1 MVIDRNYIL
10 FSSALSE
17 LAAQTCSVELGHSE
31 SELFMKR
38 VYDEYLLT
46 SYPEP
51 NVNWIKS
58 IPLDVKSWMV
68 NVIQENFLFM
78 NKKPKW
84 VGGASWRFI
93 DDVPMIFI
101 SQIEFES
108 NEIMDKNLSSGD
120 VLYIF
125 SGRNYIDDGWELII
139 KMIKQ
144 DKNAI
149 GTSYID

>member
-1 MVIDRNYIL
+1 
-10 FSSALSE
+10 
-17 LAAQTCSVELGHSE
+17 
-31 SELFMKR
+31 
-38 VYDEYLLT
+38 
-46 SYPEP
+46 
-51 NVNWIKS
+51 
-58 IPLDVKSWMV
+58 
-68 NVIQENFLFM
+68 
-78 NKKPKW
+78 
-84 VGGASWRFI
+84 SWRFI

-101 SQIEFES
+101 SQIEFET